1 MGIFTDFNMMVL
13 LRLVVAGL
21 CGGAMGFEREMRGRP
36 AGLKTFTLVAIGS
49 ALVMIANEYIYKTIG
64 GGDTMRLAAQVISGI
79 GFLGAGTILVT
90 RSNEIKGLTTAA
102 TLWVT
107 AAVGIAIGA
116 GFYFGGLA
124 TLVLV
129 AVLSQFY
136 RMLDRIISERSKDIR
151 CEIIAKDGG
160 FLIPLRD
167 YFKNAGIQLEAY
179 SKLRETIW
187 RDGTYSF
194 TISIRNIK
202 RLQHNVIFSEIE
214 KLPSV
219 IAVNDLT

>member
-1 MGIFTDFNMMVL
+1 MEIFTDFNMMVL
-13 LRLVVAGL
+13 LRLIIAGL
-21 CGGAMGFEREMRGRP
+21 CGGALGFEREMRGRP

-49 ALVMIANEYIYKTIG
+49 ALVMTANEYIYKTIG

-90 RSNEIKGLTTAA
+90 GSNEIKGLTTAA
-102 TLWVT
+102 SLWVT

-116 GFYFGGLA
+116 GFYFGGLS
-124 TLVLV
+124 TMILVT
-129 AVLSQFY
+129 VLSSFY
-136 RMLDRIISERSKDIR
+136 RIVDKKISERSRDIR
-151 CEIIAKDGG
+151 CEIIARDRE

-167 YFKNAGIQLEAY
+167 YFNTAGIQLQAN

-194 TISIRNIK
+194 TISIRNGRRIS
-202 RLQHNVIFSEIE
+202 HDEIFHEIE

>member
-1 MGIFTDFNMMVL
+1 MEIFTDFNMMVL
-13 LRLVVAGL
+13 LRLFVAGL
-21 CGGAMGFEREMRGRP
+21 CGGALGFEREIKGRP
-36 AGLKTFTLVAIGS
+36 AGLKTFTLVAVGS
-49 ALVMIANEYIYKTIG
+49 ALVMIANEYIYKTMG

-129 AVLSQFY
+129 TVLSSFY
-136 RMLDRIISERSKDIR
+136 RLADKVISERSKEIR
-151 CEIIAKDGG
+151 CEIIARDRD

-167 YFKNAGIQLEAY
+167 YFNSVGIQLEAY
-179 SKLRETIW
+179 SKLKETIW
-187 RDGTYSF
+187 RDGNYTM
-194 TISIRNIK
+194 TVSIRNKK
-202 RLQHNVIFSEIE
+202 RLPHHDIFEEIE

-219 IAVNDLT
+219 ITVNDLT

>member
-1 MGIFTDFNMMVL
+1 MPIFTDFNTMIL
-13 LRLVVAGL
+13 LRLLVAGL
-21 CGGAMGFEREMRGRP
+21 CGGVLGFEREMRGRP
-36 AGLKTFTLVAIGS
+36 AGLKTFTLVASGS
-49 ALVMIANEYIYKTIG
+49 ALVMVANEYIHLAFG
-64 GGDTMRLAAQVISGI
+64 SGDPMRLAAQVISGI

-124 TLVLV
+124 TIILVTL
-129 AVLSQFY
+129 LSNFY
-136 RMLDRIISERSKDIR
+136 RFIDKRISERAKDVR
-151 CEIIAKDGG
+151 CEIIARDRA

-167 YFKNAGIQLEAY
+167 YFQSAGIQLEAY
-179 SKLRETIW
+179 GQIRETLW
-187 RDGTYSF
+187 RDGNYTL
-194 TISIRNIK
+194 TISIVNGK
-202 RLQHNVIFSEIE
+202 RRPHGEIFTEIE

-219 IAVNDLT
+219 ISVNDLT